1 MIGELT
7 NHLWQSTLFAVAA
20 GLLTAAFRGNKAQV
34 RHWLWFSASMKFLL
48 PFALL
53 MSLGGHLER
62 TPSIEKIAAPVVSP
76 AVSEAMLQ
84 IAEPISVATSFA
96 PAARH
101 AIDWA
106 PIAIFV
112 WACGFAAMIVIRLRS
127 WLRIRAAIR
136 ASNLIDIPGQVEI
149 RESPGLLEPGVV
161 GFFRPV
167 LLLPE
172 GIVERLTP
180 LQLQAVLAHEI
191 CHVRRRDNLTS
202 ALHMMVEAVFWF
214 HPFVWYI
221 GARMVEERERACDE
235 AVLSLGG
242 EPRDYAEG
250 ILSVCKLYVES
261 PLACVSGVTGAN
273 LKRRIEAIITNRTGQ
288 RLNRVKK
295 FVLASAGVAVLI
307 GPVAL
312 GLMIGIPN
320 SVVRAQAPAAVP
332 APANAP
338 AQAAAPPAT
347 PRATPPV
354 AAAPD
359 PIQDHRMLAL
369 LFDFGATTPDQQS
382 RARQAALKFVRDQ
395 MGASDRLAVMTAEDG
410 KATVASDFTDDKTV
424 LESAIQNLNPIA
436 ASGSPLSGIEAAVKI
451 LGALPGKKALI
462 YFSAPIRRGPDNQ
475 AEIDAT
481 VIAAQLA
488 NVAIYSID
496 MSAATTQ
503 PFPLLALGGQSMAPQ
518 PAPIQTPTPQQ
529 DSGAGPG
536 GPNAKP
542 LVFDAASIKPFSRGG
557 GGRNGGTG
565 VNPPIS
571 GGLRFPPGRIVSAP
585 AGVTARKLI
594 LEAYHLTAYQLAGG
608 PGWLDSDRFDLEAKA
623 EGAGENQLRQMLQTL
638 LAERFQL
645 VLHRE
650 TKEMPVYAMA
660 VGKNGPKLHE
670 WKEGDPLPAFGS
682 GGHAENF
689 RDVGTIQR
697 LADVLSAGPDLGRP
711 VLDKTGLKGVYLF
724 YVEWDAGEDFIP
736 AMEQQLGLKLESQKD
751 PVDNLVIDHIDKPTA
766 N

>member
-7 NHLWQSTLFAVAA
+7 NHLWQSTVFAVAA

-53 MSLGGHLER
+53 MSLGSYLER
-62 TPSIEKIAAPVVSP
+62 TPSLQKIAVP

-84 IAEPISVATSFA
+84 IAEPFPAAPSFVL
-96 PAARH
+96 PAARP
-101 AIDWA
+101 AIDWVA
-106 PIAIFV
+106 IAIFV
-112 WACGFAAMIVIRLRS
+112 WTCGFAAMVVIRLRG

-136 ASNLIDIPGQVEI
+136 ASCLIDIPGQVEI

-161 GFFRPV
+161 GFFRPI
-167 LLLPE
+167 LLLPA

-180 LQLQAVLAHEI
+180 LQLQAVLAHEM

-202 ALHMMVEAVFWF
+202 AIHMVVEAVFWF

-250 ILSVCKLYVES
+250 ILSVCKLYIES

-320 SVVRAQAPAAVP
+320 SVVRAQAPVVVP
-332 APANAP
+332 APVNAP
-338 AQAAAPPAT
+338 AQAATPPAA
-347 PRATPPV
+347 PLATPQSTPP
-354 AAAPD
+354 APAAPS
-359 PIQDHRMLAL
+359 PVRQLAL

-395 MGASDRLAVMTAEDG
+395 MGASDRVAVMTAEDG
-410 KATVASDFTDDKTV
+410 KATVVSDFTDDKTV
-424 LESAIQNLNPIA
+424 LESAIQNLKPTA
-436 ASGSPLSGIEAAVKI
+436 VSGSPLSGIEAAVKI

-462 YFSAPIRRGPDNQ
+462 HFSAPILRGPDNQ
-475 AEIDAT
+475 AEIDAA

-503 PFPLLALGGQSMAPQ
+503 PFALLALGGRSMAPQ
-518 PAPIQTPTPQQ
+518 TAPIQTPTPQQ

-571 GGLRFPPGRIVSAP
+571 GGLRFPPGRVVSAP
-585 AGVTARKLI
+585 AGVTVRKLI
-594 LEAYHLTAYQLAGG
+594 LEAYHLTAYQLSGG

-623 EGAGENQLRQMLQTL
+623 EGASENQLRQMLRTL

-650 TKEMPVYAMA
+650 TKEMPVYALI
-660 VGKNGPKLHE
+660 VGKNGPKFHE

-724 YVEWDAGEDFIP
+724 YVEWDAGEDFLP
-736 AMEQQLGLKLESQKD
+736 AMQQQLGLKLESQRD
-751 PVDNLVIDHIDKPTA
+751 PVDTLIIDHIDKPTT